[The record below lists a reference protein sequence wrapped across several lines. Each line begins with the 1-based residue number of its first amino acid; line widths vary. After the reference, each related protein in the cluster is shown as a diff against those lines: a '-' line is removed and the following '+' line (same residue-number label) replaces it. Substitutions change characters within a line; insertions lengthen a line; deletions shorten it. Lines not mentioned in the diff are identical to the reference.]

1 MSKFWKGFFVGTIA
15 TISLFLGILFYGI
28 SVSTNGGLKE
38 PNVVQI
44 NERVLVSQLKLRNLK
59 TLKEV
64 NIPKDKL
71 VFINIWQ
78 TWCGPCLMEMKSI
91 ENLYRHYKNNKNV
104 SFFIVSD
111 EDISKIRNTV
121 DEKKINLPFFI
132 NATNLP
138 YEMDDESVPRTYIIF
153 NGEIVMYEIGAR
165 KWDAPSVINFIDK
178 TLQTNFKP

>member
-1 MSKFWKGFFVGTIA
+1 MSKFWKGFFVGIIV
-15 TISLFLGILFYGI
+15 TISLLLGLLFYGI
-28 SVSTNGGLKE
+28 SISTNGGLKE

-44 NERVLVSQLKLRNLK
+44 NERILISHLKLKNLK
-59 TLKEV
+59 TLEEI

-91 ENLYRHYKNNKNV
+91 ENLYKHYQKNTNI
-104 SFFIVSD
+104 SFFIISD
-111 EDISKIRNTV
+111 ENISKVRKTV

-132 NATNLP
+132 NSTKLP
-138 YEMDDESVPRTYIIF
+138 YEMNEESVPRTYIIF

-165 KWDAPSVINFIDK
+165 KWDSPSVISFIDK
-178 TLQTNFKP
+178 TLQTNP